1 MDSNFSSA
9 LQLTDLNDFITPSQE
24 CIKPVQIK
32 KNVQRKGLS
41 KIQVANDGDYMEV
54 NTQTGKKT
62 KLKKAEV
69 NLPILLNTSMLYI
82 PIACKSLYLLYL
94 QNTLKTCLKMYIF
107 KQVSIPITLC
117 ISRFQLQLYC

>member
-24 CIKPVQIK
+24 CIKPVMIK
-32 KNVQRKGLS
+32 KNPLRKGLS

-54 NTQTGKKT
+54 DVKTGKKT

-69 NLPILLNTSMLYI
+69 TDKL
-82 PIACKSLYLLYL
+82 
-94 QNTLKTCLKMYIF
+94 
-107 KQVSIPITLC
+107 
-117 ISRFQLQLYC
+117 

>member
-32 KNVQRKGLS
+32 KSTTRKGLS
-41 KIQVANDGDYMEV
+41 KIQVATDGNYMEMDIK
-54 NTQTGKKT
+54 TGKST

-69 NLPILLNTSMLYI
+69 NMLD
-82 PIACKSLYLLYL
+82 
-94 QNTLKTCLKMYIF
+94 
-107 KQVSIPITLC
+107 VVD
-117 ISRFQLQLYC
+117 